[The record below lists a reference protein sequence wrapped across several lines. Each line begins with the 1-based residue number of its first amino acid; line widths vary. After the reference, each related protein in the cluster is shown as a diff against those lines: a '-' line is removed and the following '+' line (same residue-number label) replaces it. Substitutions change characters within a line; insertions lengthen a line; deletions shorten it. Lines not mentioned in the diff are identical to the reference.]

1 MRQKPKTLS
10 TLDMVE
16 GRYVNYFK
24 IGYNA
29 DVFVIDH
36 FQYFSDNLNF
46 SKSQLL
52 PADLKLR
59 LIASPSDARHLLHN
73 LQTAINEYE
82 AAYGVIQNP
91 HER

>member
-24 IGYNA
+24 IGYNS

-36 FQYFSDNLNF
+36 FQYFSENLNF
-46 SKSQLL
+46 SRSQLL
-52 PADLKLR
+52 PTDLKLR

-73 LQTAINEYE
+73 LQTAIKEYE
-82 AAYGVIQNP
+82 AAYGVIQNS
-91 HER
+91 HET